1 VKYNTLLPAALV
13 FLTIMIIIT
22 VQALSNF
29 TKSRNIYDL
38 SIALFLLLVLS
49 PITLFLHYDVNY
61 LKYVLLWY
69 VLVSI
74 PSLIAVFKMFVLIS
88 RKKPNLNP
96 QICVLYLILFLYCLA
111 LLIVTLLTSNK
122 ILGEIELPWWV
133 IYAIFSIAQI
143 LYSSVSLYVRIS
155 DKSSEYKI
163 CESVLY
169 PAF

>member
-61 LKYVLLWY
+61 LKYVLL
-69 VLVSI
+69 
-74 PSLIAVFKMFVLIS
+74 
-88 RKKPNLNP
+88 
-96 QICVLYLILFLYCLA
+96 
-111 LLIVTLLTSNK
+111 
-122 ILGEIELPWWV
+122 
-133 IYAIFSIAQI
+133 
-143 LYSSVSLYVRIS
+143 
-155 DKSSEYKI
+155 
-163 CESVLY
+163 
-169 PAF
+169 